1 MGPHVTFKNLTSITL
16 AVRDLPTAQ
25 HFYVNG
31 LGFVADDFEGVNH
44 PIGAARFFWFSGMRL
59 GLWPISSMCLDTG
72 ASLSLVRSGAVY
84 GLSVSSQKEVSM
96 VVQTAVQMGGTLL
109 VEPRE
114 NFWGGFSG
122 YITDPDD
129 HIWEVI
135 FDPGVLR
142 SPTES

>member
-1 MGPHVTFKNLTSITL
+1 MTFKNLTSITL

-59 GLWPISSMCLDTG
+59 GLWPISSMCVDTG

-84 GLSVSSQKEVSM
+84 GLSVSSQKEVST

>member
-1 MGPHVTFKNLTSITL
+1 MTFKNLTSVTL
-16 AVRDLPTAQ
+16 AVKDLQTAQ
-25 HFYVNG
+25 HFYVDG

-44 PIGAARFFWFSGMRL
+44 PMGEARFFWFSGMRL
-59 GLWPISSMCLDTG
+59 GLWPISNMRMDTG
-72 ASLSLVRSGAVY
+72 ANLSLVRSGAVY
-84 GLSVSSQKEVSM
+84 GLSVSSTEEVSM
-96 VVQTAVQMGGTLL
+96 LVQSAVQMGGTLL
-109 VEPRE
+109 IEPRE

-142 SPTES
+142 CPTES